1 MRGFFINRR
10 IHIIFL
16 GLLLAC
22 ANVKPPSGGEPDR
35 TPPKIVEFSPAN
47 FTTNFNENEIYIKF
61 SKWMER
67 GSVVNSIF
75 LNPPLK
81 YEIKWSGKKMYIR
94 FPEKLPENTTFNLVL
109 GTNSADLDGNKFE
122 QPFTL
127 VFSTGT
133 KIDSGRIVGKTVL
146 GKLQNVYVYA
156 IPVKELAD
164 TSFDINKVFHYRT
177 QPDKDGIFS
186 FEALK
191 YDSYIVVAYC
201 DKNNNK
207 QFDFGTED
215 FGINADT
222 ILVSKTVT
230 DTISILLAKPTDE
243 NSPIITNA
251 FAVNQH
257 TIKITFSEPI
267 KVTDTFIDKLFEIQD
282 TTSKKKNFPFA
293 WTFDPSNPK
302 EISIFFKDTLSLSV
316 FHLSITDTKLI
327 TDTVGNPL
335 KIETSILLKG
345 SKNPDGNKP
354 APLQTQLFLKSPKD
368 TFSIMFSK
376 PLDTNKTR
384 FSIKCINIEQNDTT
398 LATHHFSN
406 FNKIQILIPN
416 LRWKGFYNILVE
428 TDTLFDFWG
437 KAYYK
442 NKFQVQLKVNDEPK
456 LGSLKGKLIAGLD
469 TSLGLPM
476 IMAMSEQGTYYC
488 KVVDNDFELKNIL
501 EGDYILVAFYDQNQD
516 GIYNYGRLNPIKF
529 SEKIIKI
536 SGKISIR
543 RGWTVEELRF

>member
-1 MRGFFINRR
+1 M
-10 IHIIFL
+10 
-16 GLLLAC
+16 
-22 ANVKPPSGGEPDR
+22 
-35 TPPKIVEFSPAN
+35 
-47 FTTNFNENEIYIKF
+47 KF
-61 SKWMER
+61 
-67 GSVVNSIF
+67 
-75 LNPPLK
+75 
-81 YEIKWSGKKMYIR
+81 
-94 FPEKLPENTTFNLVL
+94 
-109 GTNSADLDGNKFE
+109 
-122 QPFTL
+122 
-127 VFSTGT
+127 
-133 KIDSGRIVGKTVL
+133 KTQL
-146 GKLQNVYVYA
+146 
-156 IPVKELAD
+156 
-164 TSFDINKVFHYRT
+164 R
-177 QPDKDGIFS
+177 
-186 FEALK
+186 
-191 YDSYIVVAYC
+191 
-201 DKNNNK
+201 
-207 QFDFGTED
+207 
-215 FGINADT
+215 
-222 ILVSKTVT
+222 
-230 DTISILLAKPTDE
+230 
-243 NSPIITNA
+243 
-251 FAVNQH
+251 
-257 TIKITFSEPI
+257 
-267 KVTDTFIDKLFEIQD
+267 
-282 TTSKKKNFPFA
+282 KKKNFPFA